1 MSILKESPLF
11 KKSGFIFAL
20 FIFISFVVLIVYTQN
35 NLDSALL
42 LPPAFDYF
50 SWKQSELTKQKRIE
64 HVFKK
69 NESLYQVL
77 VGKYNLPSYL
87 AYELGQ
93 SIEKLIPVNQI
104 KPGYKLYLVFH
115 QHDLKQCIISPSVQT
130 KYIFTLTPYG
140 ISATVERAS
149 NHIFLTVA
157 EGEIKTNLYNSALS
171 HHIDPQIILSLA
183 EIFAWDIDFFTD
195 LRPGDKYQVVYE
207 KIFANGKFVRNG
219 RILAAR
225 FINQGR
231 VLEAYYFETS
241 EGKGDY
247 YDAKGNSLRKAFLK
261 APLRYKRISSYFSY
275 HRLHPI
281 LGIVRPHLGIDY
293 AAPIGTPVEA
303 VADGK
308 ITYIGWNDGYG
319 KFIKIQHNHIYA
331 STYGHLSRFAK
342 GLRRGSR
349 VKQGQVIGY
358 VGMTGLAT
366 GPHLDF
372 RFLKNGRFINYLKFK
387 SPAGRPL
394 PKKYYALFRKQ
405 VARLKAF
412 LEHPNKYAQLY
423 LGDVTYNRFN

>member
-1 MSILKESPLF
+1 MLSILKMPLF
-11 KKSGFIFAL
+11 KKGCYVLSIFIILAVL
-20 FIFISFVVLIVYTQN
+20 FIHTQN
-35 NLDSALL
+35 KNLESAFLI
-42 LPPAFDYF
+42 PPAFDYF
-50 SWKQSELTKQKRIE
+50 SWKHSELIKQKQIKY
-64 HVFKK
+64 VFKK

-77 VGKYNLPSYL
+77 VEKYHLSSYL

-93 SIEKLIPVNQI
+93 SIEKLIPVNKI
-104 KPGYKLYLVFH
+104 KPGYKLYLIFN
-115 QHDLKQCIISPSVQT
+115 QGILKQCIIAPSVQT

-140 ISATVERAS
+140 IISTVEKAP
-149 NHIFLTVA
+149 NHVFLAVA

-171 HHIDPQIILSLA
+171 YHIDPQLILLLA

-195 LRPGDKYQVVYE
+195 LRPGDKYQFVYE
-207 KIFANGKFVRNG
+207 KIFTKGKFIRNG

-231 VLEAYYFETS
+231 TLEAYYFETPD
-241 EGKGDY
+241 GKGDY

-261 APLRYKRISSYFSY
+261 APLRFKRISSYFSY
-275 HRLHPI
+275 HRRHPV

-308 ITYIGWNDGYG
+308 IVFIGWNHDYG
-319 KFIKIQHNHIYA
+319 KFIKIQHNHIYT
-331 STYGHLSRFAK
+331 STYGHLSRFAR

-387 SPAGRPL
+387 APAGKPL
-394 PKKYYALFRKQ
+394 PKKYHAFFRKQ
-405 VARLKAF
+405 VAKLKAI
-412 LEHPNKYAQLY
+412 LDQPNMYAQLY
-423 LGDVTYNRFN
+423 IGDMIDDRLN